1 MFSND
6 QWYNLYANIALIFM
20 WISGWAAG
28 EAWVSYYYK
37 KQPWIGYLI
46 LFLIGSF
53 LVLAY

>member
-1 MFSND
+1 MFDND

-20 WISGWAAG
+20 WVP
-28 EAWVSYYYK
+28 AWNFLQYLVERYYK
-37 KQPWIGYLI
+37 KNQWIGYLI

>member
-20 WISGWAAG
+20 WIGGWAAG
-28 EAWVSYYYK
+28 EMLVAYYYK

>member
-28 EAWVSYYYK
+28 EAWVAYYYK

-46 LFLIGSF
+46 LFIIGSF